1 MTDYAE
7 LNQCLYDG
15 KAKEVDRLVRE
26 FLAAGRPVDEVLNE
40 GLIGVMA
47 IMGVTALG
55 AQQSRVVLTDDTL
68 RIRGDLYGRSI
79 PIELLNVDSA
89 RVVDLRGEPS
99 LQPVSRRMGT
109 GMPGYSAGWFRLRNG
124 ARALVYL
131 TARDR
136 VAYVPFADGYVLLL
150 SLRDPDAMIRDL
162 RRRAS

>member
-1 MTDYAE
+1 METVYSIVPASGRIYW
-7 LNQCLYDG
+7 L
-15 KAKEVDRLVRE
+15 LVPI
-26 FLAAGRPVDEVLNE
+26 FLL
-40 GLIGVMA
+40 LIGVMA

-109 GMPGYSAGWFRLRNG
+109 GMPGYSAGWFRPRNG

-136 VAYVPFADGYVLLL
+136 VAYVPVADGYVLLL

>member
-1 MTDYAE
+1 METVYSIVPASGRIYW
-7 LNQCLYDG
+7 L
-15 KAKEVDRLVRE
+15 LVPI
-26 FLAAGRPVDEVLNE
+26 FLL
-40 GLIGVMA
+40 LIGVMA

-136 VAYVPFADGYVLLL
+136 VAYVTVADGYVLLL

>member
-1 MTDYAE
+1 METVYSIVPASGRIYW
-7 LNQCLYDG
+7 L
-15 KAKEVDRLVRE
+15 LVPI
-26 FLAAGRPVDEVLNE
+26 FLL
-40 GLIGVMA
+40 LIGVMA

-136 VAYVPFADGYVLLL
+136 VAYVPVADGYVLLL

>member
-1 MTDYAE
+1 METVYSIVPASGRIYW
-7 LNQCLYDG
+7 L
-15 KAKEVDRLVRE
+15 LVPI
-26 FLAAGRPVDEVLNE
+26 FLL
-40 GLIGVMA
+40 LIGVMA

-136 VAYVPFADGYVLLL
+136 VAYVPVADGYVLLL
-150 SLRDPDAMIRDL
+150 SVRDPDAMIRDL

>member
-1 MTDYAE
+1 METVYSIVPASGRIYW
-7 LNQCLYDG
+7 L
-15 KAKEVDRLVRE
+15 LVPI
-26 FLAAGRPVDEVLNE
+26 FLI
-40 GLIGVMA
+40 LIGVMA

-55 AQQSRVVLTDDTL
+55 AQQSRVVLTDDAL

-124 ARALVYL
+124 TRALVYL

-136 VAYVPFADGYVLLL
+136 VAYVPVADGYVLLL

>member
-1 MTDYAE
+1 
-7 LNQCLYDG
+7 
-15 KAKEVDRLVRE
+15 
-26 FLAAGRPVDEVLNE
+26 
-40 GLIGVMA
+40 
-47 IMGVTALG
+47 
-55 AQQSRVVLTDDTL
+55 VLTDDTL

-136 VAYVPFADGYVLLL
+136 VAYVPVADGYVLLL
-150 SLRDPDAMIRDL
+150 SVRDPDAMIRDL

>member
-1 MTDYAE
+1 VYSIVPASGRIYW
-7 LNQCLYDG
+7 L
-15 KAKEVDRLVRE
+15 LVPI
-26 FLAAGRPVDEVLNE
+26 FLL
-40 GLIGVMA
+40 LIGVMA

-136 VAYVPFADGYVLLL
+136 VAYVPVADGYVLLL